1 MLSSHWSR
9 TTAGLYSC
17 RAANS
22 EGSVT
27 SNSLELAIE
36 CEYYYTMSCIHYY
49 YHYHYH
55 YYHYHYS
62 DKPVCAQEAVV
73 RYEVGLNAQAAV
85 VCRVEAAPE
94 AGLQFHWVFNTS
106 TETIDIQQDQMRYSY
121 SYIVIVTIVLIVI
134 S

>member
-1 MLSSHWSR
+1 MYSLLLSLLSF
-9 TTAGLYSC
+9 
-17 RAANS
+17 
-22 EGSVT
+22 
-27 SNSLELAIE
+27 
-36 CEYYYTMSCIHYY
+36 
-49 YHYHYH
+49 H

-121 SYIVIVTIVLIVI
+121 SYNSHYSYIVIVTIVLIVI

>member
-1 MLSSHWSR
+1 MRH
-9 TTAGLYSC
+9 
-17 RAANS
+17 
-22 EGSVT
+22 
-27 SNSLELAIE
+27 
-36 CEYYYTMSCIHYY
+36 
-49 YHYHYH
+49 
-55 YYHYHYS
+55 
-62 DKPVCAQEAVV
+62 
-73 RYEVGLNAQAAV
+73 EVGLNAQAAV

>member
-1 MLSSHWSR
+1 M
-9 TTAGLYSC
+9 
-17 RAANS
+17 
-22 EGSVT
+22 
-27 SNSLELAIE
+27 
-36 CEYYYTMSCIHYY
+36 
-49 YHYHYH
+49 
-55 YYHYHYS
+55 
-62 DKPVCAQEAVV
+62 